1 MWHISVRSLWQR
13 RCLLTW
19 CSCRKKMGQ
28 VFVRLQRLYLPW
40 SCMCSAMHIDLCA
53 LNWYG
58 CLLVAL
64 DISVLINATIYKF
77 SARRQ
82 DFLMLMYR
90 AFFFFFYRRL
100 HATGKCILSLL
111 FQILNWTVRLLC
123 YGHVSIMH
131 LILVFRLKW
140 IRLMYVWLEGTHP
153 MQ

>member
-1 MWHISVRSLWQR
+1 MLTQYGTVTCACRRCGTSVRSLWQR
-13 RCLLTW
+13 QCLLMW
-19 CSCRKKMGQ
+19 CSCKKNKMGQ
-28 VFVRLQRLYLPW
+28 VFVRLQRLYFPW

-90 AFFFFFYRRL
+90 AFFFFLSQTSCYWKMYLVIVIPNIKLNCSFTML
-100 HATGKCILSLL
+100 SPCINYAFNLS
-111 FQILNWTVRLLC
+111 I
-123 YGHVSIMH
+123 
-131 LILVFRLKW
+131 
-140 IRLMYVWLEGTHP
+140 
-153 MQ
+153 